1 MLQDLLVDV
10 VRASSVHGFKLILDL
25 SYMRTFR
32 FHIGDEGLPPM
43 PFETYLRDMDVDA
56 YADTL
61 FASVP
66 SLKEVQLSV
75 RGPQRDCMRQADRK
89 RAEPNRRNIANTTS
103 SQDSKDE
110 TV

>member
-25 SYMRTFR
+25 SYMRIFR

-61 FASVP
+61 
-66 SLKEVQLSV
+66 
-75 RGPQRDCMRQADRK
+75 
-89 RAEPNRRNIANTTS
+89 RRHTEQCVTNIPHFCHWGT
-103 SQDSKDE
+103 E
-110 TV
+110 